1 MQMLQLAQSS
11 TSIYKPQIN
20 EEYYKLIRP
29 TDDEIKELEMYPG
42 MSQSKAD
49 DTEFGRRTN
58 EGSKLAGRA
67 DLWYPNGNLE
77 NNPEFGTIGFTA
89 LPGSTIS

>member
-1 MQMLQLAQSS
+1 
-11 TSIYKPQIN
+11 
-20 EEYYKLIRP
+20 
-29 TDDEIKELEMYPG
+29 MYLG
-42 MSQSKAD
+42 MSQRKVD
-49 DTEFGRRTN
+49 DTGFSRSTN

-77 NNPEFGTIGFTA
+77 NNPEFDTIGFTA

>member
-1 MQMLQLAQSS
+1 
-11 TSIYKPQIN
+11 
-20 EEYYKLIRP
+20 
-29 TDDEIKELEMYPG
+29 

-58 EGSKLAGRA
+58 EGSKLASRA